1 MEKFI
6 DLSDF
11 GVDASDYAETFANF
25 SKWFEDEEEAIIF
38 LNETQQ
44 YIRDLVASGEA
55 KFFCCDTF
63 HGPTGY
69 LPMVRCKHLDCQ
81 EYNEDGEFEGDEED
95 EDILEV
101 VDAYSCIKDI
111 SLRYCSE
118 GGMIAK
124 VQLILTCYGD
134 DNIGSYE
141 PKKAEIVTYGEFG
154 NF

>member
-1 MEKFI
+1 MEKII
-6 DLSDF
+6 DLTGF
-11 GVDASDYAETFANF
+11 GVDASDNAETYADF
-25 SKWFEDEEEAIIF
+25 SKWFEEEEDAIVF
-38 LNETQQ
+38 LNETMD
-44 YIRDLVASGEA
+44 YVRELVASGEA
-55 KFFCCDTF
+55 KFFCCDSF

-101 VDAYSCIKDI
+101 IDAYSCIKDI

-124 VQLILTCYGD
+124 VQLILTYLSAKD
-134 DNIGSYE
+134 IDSYE
-141 PKKAEIVTYGEFG
+141 PETTQITTYGEFG

>member
-1 MEKFI
+1 MEKII
-6 DLSDF
+6 DLTGF

-25 SKWFEDEEEAIIF
+25 SKWFEEEDDAIMF
-38 LNETQQ
+38 LHETMD
-44 YIRDLVASGEA
+44 YIRELVASGEA
-55 KFFCCDTF
+55 KFFCCDSF

-81 EYNEDGEFEGDEED
+81 EYNEDGDFEGED
-95 EDILEV
+95 EDDLSV

-111 SLRYCSE
+111 SLSYCAE

-124 VQLILTCYGD
+124 VQLILTYFSD
-134 DNIGSYE
+134 KDIGSYE
-141 PKKAEIVTYGEFG
+141 PKTTKITTYGEFG